1 MSIRAPFIS
10 LIFLFLYSILPAQSS
25 LTPTQQIGYEVL
37 TAALTVNPEPQSL
50 QIKIDNTGSATVN
63 DLRIHL
69 ADVKGKL
76 TLVYAEKNDTP
87 LWLIQSPDN
96 STRENVLSWE
106 FSDSTGVLSLYPF
119 PYPQTYTLTLEVQ
132 VNLNGIMEPSPGQQ
146 YSVLV
151 ETSLVNGIFAATV
164 TGRGNKITINK

>member
-1 MSIRAPFIS
+1 MSTRAPFIS
-10 LIFLFLYSILPAQSS
+10 LIFLFLYSILPAQNS
-25 LTPTQQIGYEVL
+25 LTPTRQIEYEVL

-50 QIKIDNTGSATVN
+50 QIKIDNNGAVTVN
-63 DLRIHL
+63 DLRLHL
-69 ADVKGKL
+69 TDVKGKL
-76 TLVYAEKNDTP
+76 TLVYAEKNEIP

-106 FSDSTGVLSLYPF
+106 FSDSTGILILYPF

-132 VNLNGIMEPSPGQQ
+132 LNLNGMQEPSPDQQ

-151 ETSLVNGIFAATV
+151 ETSLANGMFAATV